1 MKVLAG
7 IIGGLIMAIIGAMVI
22 ALSGASR
29 LGTGVNFGA
38 LAFFAFWIV
47 GIFVAVMAP
56 SASKAWSRLLISS
69 GLLSFL
75 LPLSAMV
82 FTGSQVAKTIEKG
95 GQYVDAATAGV
106 AIGGGLVSGF
116 MGILGFFLG
125 AVFLVIG
132 FLVGRDKQIVYVQAV
147 PLDKNET

>member
-7 IIGGLIMAIIGAMVI
+7 IIGGFIMAIIGAMVI
-22 ALSGASR
+22 AISGASR
-29 LGTGVNFGA
+29 IGTGINIGA
-38 LAFFAFWIV
+38 LAFFVFWIV
-47 GIFVAVMAP
+47 GIFVAVKAP

-82 FTGSQVAKTIEKG
+82 FTGSQVLKTIEKG
-95 GQYVDAATAGV
+95 GQYVEAATAGA

-125 AVFLVIG
+125 AVFLLIG
-132 FLVGRDKQIVYVQAV
+132 FMVGRDKRIVYVQAV
-147 PLDKNET
+147 SPDKN

>member
-1 MKVLAG
+1 MKLLAG
-7 IIGGLIMAIIGAMVI
+7 IIGGFIVAIIGAMVFAI
-22 ALSGASR
+22 SGASR
-29 LGTGVNFGA
+29 LGTGVNYGVFVFIV
-38 LAFFAFWIV
+38 LWIV
-47 GIFVAVMAP
+47 SIVVAVKAQ
-56 SASKAWSRLLISS
+56 SVSKAWSRLLITS

-82 FTGSQVAKTIEKG
+82 FTGTQVAKTIEKG
-95 GQYVDAATAGV
+95 GQYVDAATAGA

-132 FLVGRDKQIVYVQAV
+132 FMVGRDKQIVYVQAA
-147 PLDKNET
+147 PINNNET